1 MFVEK
6 ILEKVGSNGVLNVP
20 IRRVG
25 LTGSGMNNQ
34 CHGNVCNLVHR
45 YGGQRLFGYIKNPIQ
60 AYENYLHCISH
71 SVWLTPEGN
80 LADVTAHNYSKDV
93 TFQEFYPLG
102 YEKKY
107 TVALLD
113 FLIPQNPK
121 LHEIYINFRDAT
133 DFYSV
138 FYNLKK
144 VEIGNIT
151 FLILKNK
158 LINFDNLSLTF
169 PEQSGELWKQVLSCG
184 GFSKKS
190 TATNEYWSAITV
202 QGSE

>member
-1 MFVEK
+1 
-6 ILEKVGSNGVLNVP
+6 
-20 IRRVG
+20 
-25 LTGSGMNNQ
+25 
-34 CHGNVCNLVHR
+34 
-45 YGGQRLFGYIKNPIQ
+45 
-60 AYENYLHCISH
+60 LHCISH

-151 FLILKNK
+151 FLILKVSGVPLLEKKYIGNK
-158 LINFDNLSLTF
+158 EFENYQKRVSVFIPWL
-169 PEQSGELWKQVLSCG
+169 P
-184 GFSKKS
+184 KK
-190 TATNEYWSAITV
+190 
-202 QGSE
+202 